1 MEKIE
6 HKYIQVSGSKLHI
19 AELGSGSKTILFLH
33 GFPEIWYTWRYQM
46 TCVAEAGYRAIA
58 LDFRGYGLSDPKPE
72 PEKTTYADIL
82 SDLLALLDALAL
94 DKVILIAKDFGA
106 YPAYLFTLLHP
117 TRVSGV
123 ITLGIIFAPP
133 GPRTFLKLLP
143 EGFYIK
149 RWQVP
154 GRAEADFGRF
164 DTKTV
169 VRNIYILF
177 SKSEL
182 PIAPENQ
189 EIMDLVEPSTPL
201 PPWFTEDDLA
211 VYGSLYEKSGF
222 RTALKVPYRSLG
234 EEFNIS
240 NPRIDVPALL
250 IMGEKDY
257 VLKFPGNE
265 DYIKSGIVK
274 HFAPNYEIT
283 FLAEGTH
290 FAHEQLPDQV
300 NQLILTFLG
309 KHKL

>member
-1 MEKIE
+1 ME
-6 HKYIQVSGSKLHI
+6 HKYIQVNGSKLHI
-19 AELGSGSKTILFLH
+19 AELGSGSTTILFLH

-58 LDFRGYGLSDPKPE
+58 IDFRGYGLSDPKSE

-106 YPAYLFTLLHP
+106 YPAYIFTLLHP

-123 ITLGIIFAPP
+123 ITLGIVFTPP
-133 GPRTFLKLLP
+133 GPRTFLKKLP
-143 EGFYIK
+143 EGFYIN

-164 DTKTV
+164 DAKTV

-222 RTALKVPYRSLG
+222 CTALKVPYRSFA

-240 NPRIDVPALL
+240 NPRIDVPAML

-265 DYIKSGIVK
+265 DYIRSGKVK

-283 FLAEGTH
+283 FLPEGTH

-309 KHKL
+309 KHNL

>member
-6 HKYIQVSGSKLHI
+6 HKFIQVNGSKLHV
-19 AELGSGSKTILFLH
+19 AQLGSGSTTILFLH

-58 LDFRGYGLSDPKPE
+58 IDFRGYGLSEPKSE
-72 PEKTTYADIL
+72 PEKTTYADVL
-82 SDLLALLDALAL
+82 SDLLALLDALAI

-106 YPAYLFTLLHP
+106 FPAYLFTLLHP
-117 TRVSGV
+117 SRVSGV
-123 ITLGIIFAPP
+123 ITLGIVFTPP
-133 GPRTFLKLLP
+133 GPRTFLKNLP
-143 EGFYIK
+143 EGFYIN

-164 DTKTV
+164 DAKTV

-182 PIAPENQ
+182 PIAAENQ

-222 RTALKVPYRSLG
+222 CTALKVPYRSLA

-240 NPRIDVPALL
+240 NPRIEVPAML

-265 DYIKSGIVK
+265 DYIRSGKVK
-274 HFAPNYEIT
+274 HFAPNYEIA
-283 FLAEGTH
+283 FLPEGSH
-290 FAHEQLPDQV
+290 FVHEQLPDHV

-309 KHKL
+309 KHNL